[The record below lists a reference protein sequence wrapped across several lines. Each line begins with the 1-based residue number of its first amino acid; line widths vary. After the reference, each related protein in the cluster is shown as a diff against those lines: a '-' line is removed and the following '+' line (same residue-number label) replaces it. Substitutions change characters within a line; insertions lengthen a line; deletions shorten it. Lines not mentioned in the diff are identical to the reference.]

1 MLSTFVTLYVGDS
14 SSLDRHRLYPH
25 VAHSLLHHRQHSNS
39 SVHRLLWGQRRRIP
53 RSTLRSR
60 RGFLE
65 GEVDPGEADSGLAML
80 RWRKGQGRQHRRQRR
95 QCDPQD
101 KGEKQHG
108 VMYETAITFVAEAQ
122 FEAGSG
128 KSSC

>member
-1 MLSTFVTLYVGDS
+1 MYVGDS
-14 SSLDRHRLYPH
+14 SSLDGHRLYPH
-25 VAHSLLHHRQHSNS
+25 VAHSLLRHRQRSDSS
-39 SVHRLLWGQRRRIP
+39 SVHRFLWGQRSRIP
-53 RSTLRSR
+53 QSTPRSR

-80 RWRKGQGRQHRRQRR
+80 RWGKGQGRQPRRQRR

-101 KGEKQHG
+101 NGEKQHG
-108 VMYETAITFVAEAQ
+108 VMYETALSFTAEAQ